1 MGYLFAG
8 ENLGELLGAAG
19 GVFGGD
25 HAQRNAMGVAKHRPQ
40 HRDGLRLIVFNADQ
54 HLVRLQNMG
63 KDADPFDNLRRAV
76 LHQTVVRRDIGFALG
91 GVNDQRFNFI
101 AAAAQFT
108 AGGEARAAEAGNAK
122 LVDALN
128 QRFTGAGLI
137 VAPAV
142 AFDPAVFAVG
152 VNDHAHL
159 RQRGRMGSGVRGD
172 SGNGAGGG
180 SVNRQHSSPTAGQR
194 LAAQHPVADLDAQFA
209 FGADMLLQRD
219 HKALR
224 QGNLAQRGAV

>member
-1 MGYLFAG
+1 MRHLFPG
-8 ENLGELLGAAG
+8 ENLGELLGATG
-19 GVFGGD
+19 GVFGGN
-25 HAQRNAMGVAKHRPQ
+25 HAQRNAMGVAEYSPQ
-40 HRDGLRLIVFNADQ
+40 HGNGLRLIVFNADQ
-54 HLVRLQNMG
+54 HLVRLQNVG
-63 KDADPFDNLRRAV
+63 EDADPFDNLRRAV
-76 LHQTVVRRDIGFALG
+76 LHQAVVRRDIGFALG

-108 AGGEARAAEAGNAK
+108 AGGEAGAAEAGNAK

-128 QRFTGAGLI
+128 QRFTCAGLV

-159 RQRGRMGSGVRGD
+159 RQRGWMGGGVRGD

-180 SVNRQHSSPTAGQR
+180 GVNRQHSSPTAG
-194 LAAQHPVADLDAQFA
+194 
-209 FGADMLLQRD
+209 
-219 HKALR
+219 
-224 QGNLAQRGAV
+224 